1 LDVFSSTKVF
11 WDCFRNS
18 YDANPK
24 EIDGKIRILSIIGES
39 FTYKEI
45 VDELKVINIF
55 FTL

>member
-1 LDVFSSTKVF
+1 MDVFSSTKVF

-24 EIDGKIRILSIIGES
+24 GIDGKIRILSIIGES